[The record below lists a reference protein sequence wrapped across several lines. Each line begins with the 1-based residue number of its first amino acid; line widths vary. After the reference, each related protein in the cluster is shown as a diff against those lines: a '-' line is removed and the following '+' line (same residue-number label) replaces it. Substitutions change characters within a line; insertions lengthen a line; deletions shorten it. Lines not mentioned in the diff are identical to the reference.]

1 MENHFNGITEKMI
14 QGAKS
19 LNEKRELAKKLGIE
33 ITDDN
38 VLIPDALFKIFKP
51 RVFGKLIGGLFLVVV
66 GDLAYKVLAKKVIE
80 KYPKYEGHTN
90 KILFVIKHADLFLN
104 PSLLKIGMFA
114 AGNAKDFKKGFDAG
128 YGRVSKFGK
137 YLIAEIKTRIGGKVK
152 PVDNSNNSKNN
163 EK

>member
-1 MENHFNGITEKMI
+1 MENHFNGITEKI
-14 QGAKS
+14 IIGSKS
-19 LNEKRELAKKLGIE
+19 LNEKRELAQKLGIE

-51 RVFGKLIGGLFLVVV
+51 HVLGKLIGGLFLVVV
-66 GDLAYKVLAKKVIE
+66 GDLAYKALAKKVIE
-80 KYPKYEGHTN
+80 KYPEYEGHTN
-90 KILFVIKHADLFLN
+90 KILFVIKHADLFLD
-104 PSLLKIGMFA
+104 PSLLKIGIFA

-128 YGRVSKFGK
+128 YGRVSEFGK

-152 PVDNSNNSKNN
+152 PGDNSNNSKNN